1 MEKNQ
6 WFAASN
12 GANIRFNSW
21 PATAEMFWRLQARNG
36 TNAS

>member
-12 GANIRFNSW
+12 GQLRQKCFEGCKL
-21 PATAEMFWRLQARNG
+21 EMELMLVKLAG
-36 TNAS
+36 